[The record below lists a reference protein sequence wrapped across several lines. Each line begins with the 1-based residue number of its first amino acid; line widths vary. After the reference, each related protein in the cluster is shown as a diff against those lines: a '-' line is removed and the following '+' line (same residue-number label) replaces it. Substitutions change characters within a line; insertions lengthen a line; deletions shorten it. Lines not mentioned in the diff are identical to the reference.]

1 MMKKLLLFLLAATLL
16 AFPALALAESE
27 LTVIGTATV
36 TLPADMAEFSVGVE
50 THAATVHEAAQQNN
64 LTLAAVM
71 EALTD
76 AGIDVADL
84 STSNYYVYAEY
95 DYSAT
100 PAQMVGYSVSN
111 TLTVVVRDIERIGA
125 VIDAATSAGANQV
138 YGVTFRSSGQAE
150 AYDRALT
157 QAVAEGARKAQLL
170 AAASGHTLGELET
183 ITENGSQTYGVVMA
197 KETADRAAGTAILP
211 EELSVTATVTLT
223 YGLR

>member
-1 MMKKLLLFLLAATLL
+1 MKKTLILLLAAMLL
-16 AFPALALAESE
+16 ALPALALAEGE

-36 TLPADMAEFSVGVE
+36 TLPADMAEFSVGVDI
-50 THAATVHEAAQQNN
+50 HAPTVHEAAQQNN
-64 LTLAAVM
+64 LTLTAVM
-71 EALTD
+71 EALTN

-95 DYSAT
+95 DYNVT
-100 PAQMVGYSVSN
+100 PAKLAGYGVSN
-111 TLTVVVRDIERIGA
+111 TLTVVVRDAEKVGA
-125 VIDAATSAGANQV
+125 IIDAATSAGANQV

-170 AAASGHTLGELET
+170 AAASGRTLGELEA

-211 EELSVTATVTLT
+211 EELSVTATVTLM